1 MKSKGL
7 SENNRLRGLGIF
19 KCIQRQGDHIEI
31 RSRFRAKPNVIDGF
45 IALMVRIYI
54 YVFRKLN
61 EVSVCILSNIKLKCN
76 IKF

>member
-45 IALMVRIYI
+45 IALMVCIYI
-54 YVFRKLN
+54 FRKLN